1 MTRAELKRAS
11 EALESAA
18 GDTTDD
24 AASERVSELA
34 SQLSNLSSADRGPD
48 HGRLARIEA
57 ALDEVQ
63 TSVGDEIAADIENA
77 LDEIRTYRETLEGV

>member
-63 TSVGDEIAADIENA
+63 TSVGDEIATDIENA

>member
-11 EALESAA
+11 EVLESAA